1 MLVKTPAIKL
11 GVEVRKIEAR
21 DGMLI
26 MTGVAGAMPCT
37 VEIKGKE
44 LWSLAGRM
52 MRPSVL
58 WMLLK
63 ALFSKAD

>member
-21 DGMLI
+21 EGMLV
-26 MTGVAGAMPCT
+26 MTGVATAMPCT
-37 VEIKGKE
+37 VEINGKE
-44 LWSLAGRM
+44 LWSLAIRM

-58 WMLLK
+58 WMLVK
-63 ALFSKAD
+63 APFSKTE